1 MNWIPVRICK
11 LHIVLATISASI
23 VRLMINFIQTLL
35 SLYDLAPW
43 LKAVEVAR
51 RFGEKGA
58 QASTVHLIGKHH
70 LSEQNHRR

>member
-1 MNWIPVRICK
+1 
-11 LHIVLATISASI
+11 
-23 VRLMINFIQTLL
+23 MINFIQTLL